1 MDPNAA
7 RNFIGLSSSMAP
19 RKTKGDRDLCNS
31 GFDETLFVQDHF
43 GKKMLPIEAAR
54 KIVTGNGWLSLTPPL
69 FQAEVLDRCWLQTFK
84 AGQNIFMAGDPP
96 GGMFGLVSGG
106 LAISI
111 APGERGP
118 YFAHLARP
126 GTWFGESSAITQQPR
141 RIGLAATRDSQL
153 LHLPLAK
160 ISEIVARDPAAW
172 RLFALVTSGH
182 IDMAIGACD
191 DLMIRDHVKRFV
203 AILLRLGGCRYSS
216 PRETS
221 LAEIDLRQ
229 EELAT
234 LANVAR
240 TTAGSILRRL
250 ETMGHIQ
257 QSYRRIRILAPD
269 TLRAMLCD

>member
-1 MDPNAA
+1 M
-7 RNFIGLSSSMAP
+7 SSMVP
-19 RKTKGDRDLCNS
+19 RKIRGDKDLCVARLS
-31 GFDETLFVQDHF
+31 MKHYSSMIIF
-43 GKKMLPIEAAR
+43 GKKMLPIAAAR
-54 KIVTGNGWLSLTPPL
+54 KIAIEDGWLSMTPPS
-69 FQAEVLDRCWLQTFK
+69 FQGAVLDRCRLQRFE
-84 AGQNIFMAGDPP
+84 AGQSIFMAGDPP

-126 GTWFGESSAITQQPR
+126 GVWFGESSAITQQPR
-141 RIGLAATRDSQL
+141 RIGLTATRDTQL
-153 LHLPLAK
+153 LHLPLPK
-160 ISEIVARDPAAW
+160 INEIVAKDPAAW
-172 RLFALVTSGH
+172 RLFALVTSEH

-191 DLMIRDHVKRFV
+191 DLMIRDHVKRCV

-216 PRETS
+216 PKDTS
-221 LAEIDLRQ
+221 QAEIDLRQ
-229 EELAT
+229 EEIAT

-250 ETMGHIQ
+250 ETTGHIQ

-269 TLRAMLCD
+269 SLRAMLHD